1 MDRSHLRQEQEQE
14 RELLVEE
21 EGRTTMGAAE
31 VGVLEGRGRM
41 DMGVSGVGV
50 DREGGRRLMVVD
62 LVGTYRVGS
71 GDEAREYRMGLAV
84 DGMVMVGEEGERIDG
99 VLMAFGDFA
108 HLLVKKKSRT
118 PVMIRTL
125 QSE

>member
-1 MDRSHLRQEQEQE
+1 
-14 RELLVEE
+14 
-21 EGRTTMGAAE
+21 MGAAE

-62 LVGTYRVGS
+62 LAGTYRVGS

-84 DGMVMVGEEGERIDG
+84 DGVVIVGEEREGIDG
-99 VLMAFGDFA
+99 VLMTFGDFA
-108 HLLVKKKSRT
+108 HLLVEKKTRT
-118 PVMIRTL
+118 PVMVRTL